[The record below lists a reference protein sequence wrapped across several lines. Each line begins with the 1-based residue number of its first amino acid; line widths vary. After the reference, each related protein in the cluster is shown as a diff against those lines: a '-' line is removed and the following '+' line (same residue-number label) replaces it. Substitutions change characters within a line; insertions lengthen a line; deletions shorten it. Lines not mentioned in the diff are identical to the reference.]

1 MATTK
6 TKGTNAKIKEL
17 KNIKPEMVT
26 PEELEKIQEVVSNI
40 NKLQLE
46 IGMIEVR
53 KNQAVDAVI
62 EFHGGLKVIQDEL
75 QEVYGTNDVDIQ
87 TGVINYP
94 KEDGQADKKD

>member
-1 MATTK
+1 MA

-17 KNIKPEMVT
+17 KGIKPEMVT
-26 PEELEKIQEVVSNI
+26 SEELEKIQEVVSNI

-75 QEVYGTNDVDIQ
+75 QKVYGTNDVDIQ

-94 KEDGQADKKD
+94 KENGEADKKD